1 MNFQSLYEQRQK
13 FFLTPGS
20 MARGG
25 LIFCILVGVVTL
37 LAGFASGQATRTWGS
52 YIFNFMFFFAISLG
66 GIAFAGM
73 QDVIGA
79 KWGRPINRL
88 HESFA
93 SFLPVGALALVVLFV
108 CISLKI
114 GRAHEVYKWIADPH
128 MLDHFWGKRDWLKP
142 GFMMGR
148 DLFAVA
154 VILSLA
160 YFQLKNK
167 LSRDLAMV
175 HGNRNE
181 AARLG
186 AEVKAK
192 LRFWS
197 APVLVCYALCF
208 SLLAFDLT
216 MSLSPTWFSTLW
228 GAWSFA
234 VMMQTLM
241 ASTLIFMFV
250 MRSSPVGQVMK
261 RQHFHDVGKL
271 MHGFT
276 IFFAYLTYSHIITYW
291 YGNVPEETSFFI
303 TRLQN
308 PWKSL
313 LIVVFFA
320 VFIFPLFGLLPK
332 AAKWTAGWTLVICSS
347 ILSAQWLVAL
357 LVVIPEVTTP
367 ETWSLP
373 WIEAGTFLGF
383 LGLFLT
389 SIFWFGK
396 RFPMVS
402 IGDPLLEEALSG
414 DHH

>member
-1 MNFQSLYEQRQK
+1 
-13 FFLTPGS
+13 
-20 MARGG
+20 
-25 LIFCILVGVVTL
+25 
-37 LAGFASGQATRTWGS
+37 
-52 YIFNFMFFFAISLG
+52 
-66 GIAFAGM
+66 
-73 QDVIGA
+73 
-79 KWGRPINRL
+79 
-88 HESFA
+88 
-93 SFLPVGALALVVLFV
+93 
-108 CISLKI
+108 
-114 GRAHEVYKWIADPH
+114 

-208 SLLAFDLT
+208 SLLTFDLT

-250 MRSSPVGQVMK
+250 MRGSPVGQVMK
-261 RQHFHDVGKL
+261 RQHFHDMGKL

-303 TRLQN
+303 TRLQD

-357 LVVIPEVTTP
+357 LVVIPEVATP
-367 ETWSLP
+367 DSWSLP
-373 WIEAGTFLGF
+373 WIELGTFLGF

-389 SIFWFGK
+389 SVFWFGK